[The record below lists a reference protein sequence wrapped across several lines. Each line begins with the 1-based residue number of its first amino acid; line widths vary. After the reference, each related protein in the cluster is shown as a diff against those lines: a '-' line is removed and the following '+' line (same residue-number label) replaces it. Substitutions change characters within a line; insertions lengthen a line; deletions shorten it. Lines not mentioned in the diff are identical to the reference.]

1 MSLNDPQI
9 TALAEAYANYVVET
23 MDTKCLEQFVFD
35 TILESLPLNGDDL
48 MTEIVDSY
56 DRDVL
61 NELLDATG
69 TTPSEIYGQ

>member
-1 MSLNDPQI
+1 
-9 TALAEAYANYVVET
+9 